1 MRFRVMAAC
10 GAALLLLSG
19 CVTTNATM
27 LNGATV
33 IEGAAVLEP
42 EQIVIYRNAE
52 QVGKPFKEVAIL
64 SSTGDS
70 TLTDMAAFHRSM
82 QERAAKV
89 GANAVILG
97 STREPSTGAEVASWI
112 FGTPANRK
120 SEAIAISVEGLLSPP
135 PKPKKK

>member
-1 MRFRVMAAC
+1 MRLTTFAA
-10 GAALLLLSG
+10 GAVALMMLSG
-19 CVTTNATM
+19 CVTTNATL

-33 IEGAAVLEP
+33 PAGALLQP

-52 QVGKPFKEVAIL
+52 QVGRPYKEVAIL

-70 TLTDMAAFHRSM
+70 TLTDMAAFHKSM
-82 QERAAKV
+82 QEQAAKV

-97 STREPSTGAEVASWI
+97 TTREPSTGAEVASWI

-120 SEAIAISVEGLLSPP
+120 SESIAITVEGLVPPP